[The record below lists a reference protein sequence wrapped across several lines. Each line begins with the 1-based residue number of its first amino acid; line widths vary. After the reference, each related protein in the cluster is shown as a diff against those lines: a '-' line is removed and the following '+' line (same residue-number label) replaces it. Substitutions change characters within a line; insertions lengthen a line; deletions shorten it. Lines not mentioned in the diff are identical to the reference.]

1 VAALEK
7 VFTLARDRGR
17 RLDELAARARALGV
31 LEMDLGDGLRDES
44 GLGWRKDHQTIG
56 PARIRVGEVLLSAA
70 QPAKLVAR
78 VVLDTFV
85 RVGQRPDGFSLAHVG
100 ATLEEQA
107 AAQVR
112 EITPPPLRRLRVLK
126 RWGPRQVGDVVE
138 VPGEDARWALDRG
151 FAAPVNAGD

>member
-1 VAALEK
+1 MAALEK

-85 RVGQRPDGFSLAHVG
+85 RVGQRPV
-100 ATLEEQA
+100 
-107 AAQVR
+107 
-112 EITPPPLRRLRVLK
+112 
-126 RWGPRQVGDVVE
+126 
-138 VPGEDARWALDRG
+138 
-151 FAAPVNAGD
+151 